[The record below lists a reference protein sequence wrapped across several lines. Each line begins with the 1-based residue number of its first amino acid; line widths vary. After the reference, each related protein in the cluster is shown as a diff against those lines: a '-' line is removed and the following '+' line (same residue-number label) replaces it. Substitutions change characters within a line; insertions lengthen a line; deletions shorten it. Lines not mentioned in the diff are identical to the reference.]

1 MDKLTKYR
9 NAVQLALNHF
19 TKGSSLPPQY
29 LKDVTVSDAVNDR
42 YAVITQGWD
51 KGEYVNELTAEIDI
65 VEGKVLIQSNNTDI
79 GIKQL
84 LLENGVDASDIVIPL
99 LEKV

>member
-1 MDKLTKYR
+1 MDKLTHYR

-19 TKGSSLPPQY
+19 TKGTYLLPQH
-29 LKDVTVSDAVNDR
+29 LKNVTLFDAVNDQ

-65 VEGKVLIQSNNTDI
+65 VDGKVLTQFNNTDI
-79 GIKQL
+79 RIRQL
-84 LLENGVDASDIVIPL
+84 LLENGVDELDIVIPS

>member
-9 NAVQLALNHF
+9 NAVRQALTHF
-19 TKGSSLPPQY
+19 TKGTYLPPQY
-29 LKDVTVSDAVNDR
+29 LKDVTLFDPVNDR

-51 KGEYVNELTAEIDI
+51 KGEYVNELTAEVDI
-65 VEGKVLIQSNNTDI
+65 VDGKVLIQLNNTDI

-84 LLENGVDASDIVIPL
+84 LLENGVNEWDIVIPA